1 MYQSILHQE
10 ELDKKKKE
18 KMEKIKVA
26 KKELDFQ
33 IREKSLQQKDEIN
46 MKKRFEEIQREQIK
60 LSSQDEDLKRLDKQT
75 KLIHERELRDVQLQ
89 QTRIKKFE
97 NR

>member
-97 NR
+97 DR